1 MDKRQP
7 AWDRRVA
14 RCLGALLLTIGVAHA
29 QELEPRSYSPSP
41 VGTTFVLGG
50 FGRSEGGILFDPSL
64 DIDNVQADLWIAT
77 VGAGH
82 IFDLFGRQSRVLAVV
97 PIAWGAVVGDV
108 HAHAQRQDL
117 VGLADPRFKLSV
129 GLFGAPALTRDEFTR
144 RRRVATLGAS
154 LTVMPPRGQYNANQL
169 VNLGY
174 HRWALKP
181 EVGMSVPAGRWTI
194 DAYAGVWLFT
204 TNDSHF
210 PGTAE
215 KRQDPVLAVQGHASY
230 ALSTRTWLAVNG
242 TWFAGGATYVD
253 DVLNPD
259 LQRNTRLGITYSVPL
274 AAQQSLKF
282 VYSTGTSTRRGSD
295 FNTFNVTWQLLMF

>member
-1 MDKRQP
+1 MTP
-7 AWDRRVA
+7 ASFTQTLW
-14 RCLGALLLTIGVAHA
+14 ALVLSMGVAHA

-41 VGTTFVLGG
+41 VGTTFVVGG

-77 VGAGH
+77 FGAGH

-97 PIAWGAVVGDV
+97 PVAWGAVVGDV
-108 HAHAQRQDL
+108 HAQAQRQDV
-117 VGLADPRFKLSV
+117 VGLVDPRFKLSV
-129 GLFGAPALTRDEFTR
+129 GLVGAPALTRDEFTR

-154 LTVMPPRGQYNANQL
+154 LTVMPPWGQYRASQL

-181 EVGMSVPAGRWTI
+181 EIGMSVPAGRWTI
-194 DAYAGVWLFT
+194 ESYAGVWLFS
-204 TNDSHF
+204 TNRSYF

-215 KRQDPVLAVQGHASY
+215 KRQDPVLTVQGHASY
-230 ALSTRTWLAVNG
+230 ALSARTWVAING
-242 TWFAGGATYVD
+242 TWFAGGATYID
-253 DVLNPD
+253 GVLNPD
-259 LQRNTRLGITYSVPL
+259 WQRNTRVGITYSVPL
-274 AAQQSLKF
+274 APQQSLKF

-295 FNTFNVTWQLLMF
+295 FNTFNVTWQLVMF